1 MHVRDSLAQML
12 RQVLREKYPLKS
24 EADIAKECE
33 QIQNST
39 VDDWQWKKILNKM
52 YEREDANLLN
62 QKF

>member
-39 VDDWQWKKILNKM
+39 IDDW
-52 YEREDANLLN
+52 
-62 QKF
+62 